1 MLGFDDAN
9 DIIHDSS
16 PPRQPPKS
24 KFPPPLRLL
33 TYSLILSS
41 HVWVAVA
48 KTSKVKKKGKLAKSS
63 KVVESEMGLPPVLY
77 RTKHET
83 IYQLSEMFLPQS
95 PTLRA
100 QMKHYNENIINEGQR
115 KLFRT

>member
-16 PPRQPPKS
+16 PPRQPPK
-24 KFPPPLRLL
+24 
-33 TYSLILSS
+33 T
-41 HVWVAVA
+41 VA